1 MADEAPA
8 ENAPAAEGAGTNEI
22 YTDENGNQTYES
34 LATLVRGSTWIDVPG
49 SKRYMT
55 GRPGSWGG
63 FKGLPHGPDPKE
75 GPPPSV
81 QTILDRLGIPREE
94 TMCFEALE
102 KAKPWQIY
110 SSWRREEEKCMPF
123 PAHAAWSGFKVEL
136 PSLESWGPEGPPS
149 HYKSFY
155 PSTSYRGTVTGN
167 NGSY

>member
-8 ENAPAAEGAGTNEI
+8 ENAPAAEGAGTNDI
-22 YTDENGNQTYES
+22 YTDTNGNQTYEL
-34 LATLVRGSTWIDVPG
+34 LATWTSANTCIDVPG

-55 GRPGSWGG
+55 GRPGFWGG
-63 FKGLPHGPDPKE
+63 FNGLPHGPDPKE
-75 GPPPSV
+75 GPPPSR
-81 QTILDRLGIPREE
+81 QTILDRLGLSLEE
-94 TMCFEALE
+94 TTCFEGLE

-110 SSWRREEEKCMPF
+110 SIWLKEQEKCMPY
-123 PAHAAWSGFKVEL
+123 PAPAAWANWKMEL